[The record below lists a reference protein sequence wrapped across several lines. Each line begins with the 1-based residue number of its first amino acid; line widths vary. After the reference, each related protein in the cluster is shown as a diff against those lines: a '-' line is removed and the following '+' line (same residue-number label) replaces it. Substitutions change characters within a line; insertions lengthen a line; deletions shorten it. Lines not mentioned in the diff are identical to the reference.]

1 MQFQSQLISN
11 LSYLYRYFQESRFD
25 WTVMESVNLTQPAPD
40 SQFDAKKC
48 IMCQNTTHV
57 KTGSKD
63 RGRKR
68 VREASEIRNDHVT
81 KRLKLVEGDDFVYH
95 MTNKQ
100 LQTIFKMLS
109 IREHV
114 IFKTKIQC
122 LGQIYTI
129 IAFA

>member
-1 MQFQSQLISN
+1 
-11 LSYLYRYFQESRFD
+11 
-25 WTVMESVNLTQPAPD
+25 MESVNLTQPTPD

-95 MTNKQ
+95 MTNECYK
-100 LQTIFKMLS
+100 
-109 IREHV
+109 E
-114 IFKTKIQC
+114 
-122 LGQIYTI
+122 YTNKGI
-129 IAFA
+129 LERFVSVYSL